1 MEIKVINN
9 KFNDTDRAI
18 IESYKYAV
26 KGISNLFGNSCEVLI
41 HSLENYENAVV
52 YIENGHNSSR
62 SVGAPIT
69 NLALELI
76 NGANKGKKFLEPYES
91 KFPNGNRCKSV
102 TIPIKNNE
110 KLIGLLCI
118 NFNVEISVF
127 DFAKQFFIND
137 NNQFSD
143 DNIENYSANIED
155 MMKSMIEKNINN
167 IILDMSIPNQ
177 DKNKEIILR
186 LHELGFFNL
195 KGSVEYL
202 AEKLQISEHT
212 VYSNIRKYTKTS

>member
-1 MEIKVINN
+1 MGNKKFSDIDRIIIKSY
-9 KFNDTDRAI
+9 
-18 IESYKYAV
+18 ESTV
-26 KGISNLFGNSCEVLI
+26 KGISNLFGNACEVLV
-41 HSLENYENAVV
+41 HSLEDYEKAVV

-62 SVGAPIT
+62 SIGAPIT

-76 NGANKGKKFLEPYES
+76 NGASKNKKFVEPYES

-118 NFNVEISVF
+118 NFNIEISVF
-127 DFAKQFFIND
+127 DFAKQFFVND
-137 NNQFSD
+137 NIQNSD
-143 DNIENYSANIED
+143 DNLENYSANIED
-155 MMKSMIEKNINN
+155 MMKSILEKNVNSV
-167 IILDMSIPNQ
+167 ILDMSIPNQ
-177 DKNKEIILR
+177 DKNKEIILK
-186 LHELGFFNL
+186 LHEIGFFHL

-212 VYSNIRKYTKTS
+212 VYSNIRKYTKSN

>member
-1 MEIKVINN
+1 MV
-9 KFNDTDRAI
+9 
-18 IESYKYAV
+18 
-26 KGISNLFGNSCEVLI
+26 

-62 SVGAPIT
+62 STGAPIT

-76 NGANKGKKFLEPYES
+76 NGSSKTKKFLEPYES
-91 KFPNGNRCKSV
+91 KFPNGDRCKSV

-118 NFNVEISVF
+118 NFNMEVSVF
-127 DFAKQFFIND
+127 DFAKQFFVND
-137 NNQFSD
+137 NIQTDNIQTID
-143 DNIENYSANIED
+143 DNLENYSANIED
-155 MMKSMIEKNINN
+155 MMKSILEKNINS

-177 DKNKEIILR
+177 DKNKEIILK
-186 LHELGFFNL
+186 LHEVGFFHL

-212 VYSNIRKYTKTS
+212 VYSNIRKYTKSN

>member
-167 IILDMSIPNQ
+167 IILDMTIPNQ

>member
-1 MEIKVINN
+1 MVNKKFSYIDRIIIKSY
-9 KFNDTDRAI
+9 
-18 IESYKYAV
+18 ESTV
-26 KGISNLFGNSCEVLI
+26 KGISNLFGNACEVLV
-41 HSLENYENAVV
+41 HSLEDYEKAVV

-62 SVGAPIT
+62 TIGAPIT

-76 NGANKGKKFLEPYES
+76 NGASKNKKFVEPYES
-91 KFPNGNRCKSV
+91 KFPNGDRCKSV

-110 KLIGLLCI
+110 RIIGLLCI
-118 NFNVEISVF
+118 NFNMEISIF

-137 NNQFSD
+137 NIQNSD
-143 DNIENYSANIED
+143 DNLENYSANIED
-155 MMKSMIEKNINN
+155 MMKSILEKNVNS

-177 DKNKEIILR
+177 DKNKEIILK
-186 LHELGFFNL
+186 LHEIGFFHL

-212 VYSNIRKYTKTS
+212 VYSNIRKYTKSH